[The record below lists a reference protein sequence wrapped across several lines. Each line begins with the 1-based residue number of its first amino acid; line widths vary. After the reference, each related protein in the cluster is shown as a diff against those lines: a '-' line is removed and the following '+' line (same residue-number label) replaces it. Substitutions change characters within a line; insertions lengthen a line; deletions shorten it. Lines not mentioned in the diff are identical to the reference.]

1 MSYNHNT
8 INIQNIISSKINN
21 VDFAKES
28 ENFSKD
34 NILALRG
41 NFMLAQTAKSFQ
53 DSYKE
58 LLQ

>member
-8 INIQNIISSKINN
+8 INIQNIIISKTNN

-28 ENFSKD
+28 ENFSKES
-34 NILALRG
+34 ILSLRS
-41 NFMLAQTAKSFQ
+41 NFMLAQTTKSFQ
-53 DSYKE
+53 DSYKD